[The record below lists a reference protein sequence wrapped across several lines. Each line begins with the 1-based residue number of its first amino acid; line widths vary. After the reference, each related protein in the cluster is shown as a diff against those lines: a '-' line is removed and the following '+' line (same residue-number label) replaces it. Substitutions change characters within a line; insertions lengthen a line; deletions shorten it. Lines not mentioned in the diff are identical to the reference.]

1 MLTEVKKHLTPKQIR
16 DDIVFFAL
24 LNLGLAATAAGIALF
39 KTPNHFAFGGTS
51 GLSIVLATLFPRF
64 NVGAFMWA
72 VNAVLVVLGFIFL
85 GIRSMGWTIYSS
97 FALSFYVSAFE
108 WAVPLREPL
117 TNDVFL
123 ELCYA
128 VILSA
133 VGAAIVF
140 NIGASTGGTDIVAM
154 ILNKYTSMPVG
165 RALMV
170 SDLGIVLAG
179 AYLYGP
185 ATGLYCILGMILK
198 STVADSA
205 IEGIN
210 LRKVCTVVTSRP
222 EPVRDFIVNEL
233 HRSATMEQA
242 QALLLPAVEQLKQ
255 HFGPLVY
262 GVDVASMEEV
272 VFAKLK
278 EKGLTLGTA
287 ESCTGGL
294 VAKRFTDL
302 PGSSQVF
309 KGGIVAYT
317 NEIKEKLLGVSPAV
331 LAEKSAVSPEVA
343 LAMAEGARKLL
354 SCDIALATTGV
365 AGPEK
370 DDRGHEIGTMFVAI
384 ATPEGSHVR
393 PLTLGNRPM
402 RQRQRTNTAHNA
414 FDLARRYL
422 TGLPYENH

>member
-1 MLTEVKKHLTPKQIR
+1 MLAKLKTRLTPKQLWQ
-16 DDIVFFAL
+16 DAEFFFL
-24 LNLGLAATAAGIALF
+24 LNLGLIATAAGIALF

-51 GLSIVLATLFPRF
+51 GLSIVLATLFPRW
-64 NVGAFMWA
+64 NVGAFMWF
-72 VNAVLVVLGFIFL
+72 VNAALVVLGFIFL

-108 WAVPLREPL
+108 YFIPLSHPL

-210 LRKVCTVVTSRP
+210 LRKVCTVVTSNP
-222 EPVRDFIVNEL
+222 GPVRDFIVNEL

-242 QALLLPAVEQLKQ
+242 E
-255 HFGPLVY
+255 G
-262 GVDVASMEEV
+262 
-272 VFAKLK
+272 
-278 EKGLTLGTA
+278 
-287 ESCTGGL
+287 
-294 VAKRFTDL
+294 
-302 PGSSQVF
+302 
-309 KGGIVAYT
+309 AYT
-317 NEIKEKLLGVSPAV
+317 HEEKWVLTTVLTRGQAQKLRLFIHGLDEHAFITIVNSSEIVGKGF
-331 LAEKSAVSPEVA
+331 
-343 LAMAEGARKLL
+343 R
-354 SCDIALATTGV
+354 
-365 AGPEK
+365 
-370 DDRGHEIGTMFVAI
+370 AI
-384 ATPEGSHVR
+384 
-393 PLTLGNRPM
+393 
-402 RQRQRTNTAHNA
+402 
-414 FDLARRYL
+414 
-422 TGLPYENH
+422 